1 MHAASS
7 EPKIPHGFTFA
18 GIPAGIKVKRSDLM
32 LIASEAPA
40 TAAGCFT
47 RSKTRAA
54 SVKWCEARM
63 GRTDVRA
70 IVAVSGNANAMAGPE
85 EDAANQR
92 MARAVAGALD
102 VAEDAVLTAATGVI
116 GVPLPVDKIEAAT
129 PRLVGAL
136 GDDPLTAAQAILT
149 TDTRTKLASREIF
162 LGGVRARVLGIA
174 KGSGMLHPDMATV
187 LGFIMTDAAVAP
199 DTLATMLRASVDA
212 SFHMV
217 SVDRDTSTNDA
228 VIALANGMSGAAIVD
243 SLEGDAGQHLQAA
256 ILEVAIELAQAVARD
271 GEGARK
277 LVTSTVRGAADL
289 RTARA
294 LARAVVES
302 NLVKAALFGADPNP
316 GRILAA
322 LGAKAARDEVE
333 LDPHAIDV
341 SIQGVPVVAGG
352 APLELD
358 ADAVRA
364 KLRHDE
370 VTILI
375 TVGTGPSTATA
386 WGCDLSYDYVR
397 INADYAAVVV
407 DSPGGPVRRDGRLDV
422 RTPELKTEVL
432 VAALRYIE
440 RFAGTR
446 AVIRYGAT
454 TTERR
459 DLALR
464 LAEDVR
470 LLSAVGLTPIL
481 VQESKSELV
490 VTSLARA
497 GVRAVGLSGADGNL
511 LRLVRG
517 DDPTV
522 GRPRVAHRPLASEP
536 PPPHEGP
543 RPWRVDPDV
552 IETLLAKGYV
562 PVVVPEITEELEGRA
577 EPVDVDAVAAEIAV
591 ACGAKKLIQ
600 MCDAAGIVS
609 DGLLVSELSAEEL
622 ADRVAHGRLPRETSS
637 RAAAAVRALAG
648 GVDTVHMI
656 DERVP
661 HNVVAELF
669 TETGVGTMVR

>member
-1 MHAASS
+1 
-7 EPKIPHGFTFA
+7 
-18 GIPAGIKVKRSDLM
+18 
-32 LIASEAPA
+32 
-40 TAAGCFT
+40 
-47 RSKTRAA
+47 
-54 SVKWCEARM
+54 
-63 GRTDVRA
+63 
-70 IVAVSGNANAMAGPE
+70 
-85 EDAANQR
+85 
-92 MARAVAGALD
+92 
-102 VAEDAVLTAATGVI
+102 
-116 GVPLPVDKIEAAT
+116 
-129 PRLVGAL
+129 
-136 GDDPLTAAQAILT
+136 
-149 TDTRTKLASREIF
+149 
-162 LGGVRARVLGIA
+162 
-174 KGSGMLHPDMATV
+174 
-187 LGFIMTDAAVAP
+187 
-199 DTLATMLRASVDA
+199 
-212 SFHMV
+212 
-217 SVDRDTSTNDA
+217 
-228 VIALANGMSGAAIVD
+228 ANGMSGAPLVD
-243 SLEGDAGQHLQAA
+243 SLDGDAGQHLAQA
-256 ILEVAIELAQAVARD
+256 ILEVAVELAKAVARD

-277 LVTSTVRGAADL
+277 LVASTVRGAGDD

-302 NLVKAALFGADPNP
+302 SLVKAALFGADPNP
-316 GRILAA
+316 GRVLAA
-322 LGAKAARDEVE
+322 LGACAARDDLE
-333 LDPHAIDV
+333 LDPDAIDV
-341 SIQGVPVVAGG
+341 SIQGVPVVRGG

-358 ADAVRA
+358 ADAIRA

-370 VTILI
+370 VTIVS
-375 TVGTGPSTATA
+375 TVGRGPASATA

-407 DSPGGPVRRDGRLDV
+407 DGPGGPVRRDGRLDV
-422 RTPELKTEVL
+422 KTPELKTEVL

-481 VQESKSELV
+481 VQEGKSELV

-511 LRLVRG
+511 LRLVKSDAGAKGRG
-517 DDPTV
+517 DARPT
-522 GRPRVAHRPLASEP
+522 LASEP
-536 PPPHEGP
+536 PPPPDGGP

-552 IETLLAKGYV
+552 VETLLAKGYV

-600 MCDAAGIVS
+600 MCDAAGIVA

-622 ADRVAHGRLPRETSS
+622 ADRVAHGRVPSATAS

-669 TETGVGTMVR
+669 TESGVGTMVR